1 MDMELK
7 ESTQTIQI
15 TYPHDPL
22 RSKDL
27 AWFMESLFFARRR
40 SFGKNYLKVI

>member
-1 MDMELK
+1 MNVELK
-7 ESTQTIQI
+7 KETQIIQI
-15 TYPHDPL
+15 TYPHDPI

-40 SFGKNYLKVI
+40 SYGKNYLKVI